1 MERHLDHDLKDLS
14 DRLLRMG
21 WLAET
26 AVEHALAALLA
37 GAHRVPEEEP
47 EIDRLQIDIDHRV
60 VALLALHQPV
70 AADLRLLL
78 AVTRIAA
85 ELERIGDQAVNL
97 AGSAARLERAGPLPL
112 APELFRLGRLACQ
125 MVHDSL
131 QAFLGRQPEL
141 ARQTLE
147 QDSEAD
153 ALRDSIFDAVRQDI
167 TRDPARAPAALE
179 ALLVAK
185 NLERVADHATNIAE
199 DVLFWLT
206 GEDLRHLHPV
216 ADR

>member
-1 MERHLDHDLKDLS
+1 MERHLDRDLKDLS
-14 DRLLRMG
+14 ERLLRMG
-21 WLAET
+21 RLAEA
-26 AVEHALAALLA
+26 AVDQALEAVLA
-37 GAHRVPEEEP
+37 GVHRIAEEEP
-47 EIDRLQIDIDHRV
+47 EIDRQQIDIDRRV

-97 AGSAARLERAGPLPL
+97 LGSAARLERTGPLPL
-112 APELFRLGRLACQ
+112 APDLARLGRLACQ
-125 MVHDSL
+125 MVHESL
-131 QAFLGRQPEL
+131 DAFIQRQPEL
-141 ARQTLE
+141 ARRTLE
-147 QDSEAD
+147 RDSEAD
-153 ALRDSIFDAVRQDI
+153 HLRDAIFDAVRDQI
-167 TRDPARAPAALE
+167 LRNPSQAPAALE

-206 GEDLRHLHPV
+206 GQDLRHLHSAPES
-216 ADR
+216 

>member
-1 MERHLDHDLKDLS
+1 
-14 DRLLRMG
+14 
-21 WLAET
+21 
-26 AVEHALAALLA
+26 
-37 GAHRVPEEEP
+37 
-47 EIDRLQIDIDHRV
+47 
-60 VALLALHQPV
+60 
-70 AADLRLLL
+70 
-78 AVTRIAA
+78 
-85 ELERIGDQAVNL
+85 
-97 AGSAARLERAGPLPL
+97 
-112 APELFRLGRLACQ
+112 

-131 QAFLGRQPEL
+131 QAFLERQPEL

-167 TRDPARAPAALE
+167 ARDSAQAPAALE